1 MATNLYF
8 NNVTSHAEQ
17 ELINSITSE
26 VIQMH
31 GMDVF
36 YIPRTLVKE
45 DLLLDEDVLSKFSTA
60 YEIEMYLKS
69 TEGFGAEGDLVSKFG
84 LEVRDEVIFTVHKDR
99 FNLATDMDKPLEGD
113 LIFLPMPS
121 APLNALFEIKFVE
134 HEQPFYQA
142 GKNYSFDLTCELF
155 QYSEEQ
161 LETGIAD
168 IDNIEKEQGYTIDLV
183 MSAGGSGVF
192 TTDESIYQG
201 PSLANATFKG
211 IVVSW
216 DATTRVLRLNDTSGA
231 MAASTNVIGATSAA
245 SWSLSSTTDSTGKA
259 DLDQVLPTDDNADN
273 LEFEIEADSILDFS
287 ENNPFGDVR

>member
-8 NNVTSHAEQ
+8 QNTTSHAEQ
-17 ELINSITSE
+17 ELINSLTSE
-26 VIQMH
+26 VIQIH

-36 YIPRTLVKE
+36 YLPRTLIKE
-45 DLLLDEDVLSKFSTA
+45 DLIMGEDILSKFSTA
-60 YEIEMYLKS
+60 YEIEMYLK
-69 TEGFGAEGDLVSKFG
+69 TTDGFGGEGDLVTKFG
-84 LEVRDEVIFTVHKDR
+84 LDVRDEVIFTVHKDR
-99 FNLATDMDKPLEGD
+99 FELSTDMDKPLEGD
-113 LIFLPMPS
+113 LIFLPIS
-121 APLNALFEIKFVE
+121 KGLFEIKFVE

-155 QYSEEQ
+155 QYAEEQ
-161 LETGIAD
+161 LETGISD
-168 IDNIEKEQGYTIDLV
+168 IDAIEKEQGYTIDLV